1 MRFKLTKTSDKFD
14 STMMITVEPKT
25 VDDLMVIA
33 NRYGSIII
41 HPSMDWKV
49 CGGKATSFP
58 EIEIYDDWR
67 E

>member
-1 MRFKLTKTSDKFD
+1 MRFKLTKTSERFNK
-14 STMMITVEPKT
+14 SMMITVEPKT
-25 VDDLMVIA
+25 VDDLMVII

-41 HPSMDWKV
+41 HPSMDWSQW
-49 CGGKATSFP
+49 GGEITFP